1 MRHKLKLQL
10 EGQNFYR
17 IAPQKTDIAED
28 LRKASKLW
36 EDGTED
42 SEEEETEDS
51 EEEEGEHEKL
61 VILLEH
67 QYTEANMKFAN
78 LKGRDMVKADHLRA
92 SGAFE
97 VHLALIVRH
106 KRGSAEFDP
115 GSYYKRRRGRWG
127 GWGDSS
133 ESEGAIHL
141 HHLPS
146 YKQLLGFFALVCKF
160 MLPPSLYY
168 VLNSFLSCLNTSTF
182 WCTSC
187 ISP

>member
-1 MRHKLKLQL
+1 M
-10 EGQNFYR
+10 
-17 IAPQKTDIAED
+17 
-28 LRKASKLW
+28 W

-51 EEEEGEHEKL
+51 EEGEGEHEKL

-141 HHLPS
+141 HHLLS
-146 YKQLLGFFALVCKF
+146 Y
-160 MLPPSLYY
+160 
-168 VLNSFLSCLNTSTF
+168 
-182 WCTSC
+182 
-187 ISP
+187 